1 MEDTL
6 ISIPVPVEQQAEV
19 INIFNSSTPETR
31 SLLISLFGSGFFP
44 LNIKERVYDFPSA
57 CSILGI
63 DPNFISSVVLTGSL
77 EEDATI
83 AAIKLQ
89 IIIKALN
96 ENWIIDLS
104 NQDQRKYFA
113 VMNVDGN
120 SFDYVPNYTTTTAM
134 IPWTLMLASED
145 LTRHLIT
152 TCRPLLDQYYYAAP
166 EL

>member
-1 MEDTL
+1 MNEPIL
-6 ISIPVPVEQQAEV
+6 EIPSEQLPAIIE
-19 INIFNSSTPETR
+19 IFNNSNTDAR
-31 SLLISLFGSGFFP
+31 NLLINLFGSQFLP

-57 CSILGI
+57 CEVLGI
-63 DPNFISSVVLTGSL
+63 NPNFISSIVLTGSL
-77 EEDATI
+77 EQDATI

-104 NQDQRKYFA
+104 NKDQRKYFA
-113 VMNVDGN
+113 VMNVDDN
-120 SFDYVPNYTTTTAM
+120 TFDYVPNYTTTTAM
-134 IPWTLMLASED
+134 IPWTLMLVSED
-145 LTRHLIT
+145 LTRHLIA

>member
-19 INIFNSSTPETR
+19 INIFNSSNAETR
-31 SLLISLFGSGFFP
+31 TLLITLFGSGFFP
-44 LNIKERVYDFPSA
+44 LNIKERVTDFDSA
-57 CSILGI
+57 CTVLGI
-63 DPNFISSVVLTGSL
+63 DPNFISALVLTGSL

-96 ENWIIDLS
+96 ENWVIDLS
-104 NQDQRKYFA
+104 NDGQRKYFA
-113 VMNVDGN
+113 VMNVDDN
-120 SFDYVPNYTTTTAM
+120 TFDYIPNYTTTTAM
-134 IPWTLMLASED
+134 IPWTLMLATED
-145 LTRHLIT
+145 LTRHLIA

-166 EL
+166 DL